1 MSNKRLRTYSIV
13 TIACA
18 AGSAVYEYFSHGVY
32 SNFMVYV
39 CVIPLVLGVVPEL
52 LALIFRGLGAASA
65 WAKLLQNFAI
75 ATLTVGSALQ
85 GVVEIYGTTNQYIVY
100 FFVAGAGLLVASILL
115 WLLGHGKQLHA

>member
-39 CVIPLVLGVVPEL
+39 CVIPLVLGVLPE
-52 LALIFRGLGAASA
+52 FLGNVFPKQRTSSV
-65 WAKLLQNFAI
+65 WARLLQNFAI

-115 WLLGHGKQLHA
+115 WLFEHGKQLHA